1 MKEFFAKINT
11 LKRVNTVSSFEVAKD
26 NSENSIELSV
36 SATLNFNS
44 LKKYNPG
51 FVDGNLLKDDL
62 DKEVIK
68 KIADKATADSKEV
81 RVDSVGK
88 NNPFLP

>member
-1 MKEFFAKINT
+1 
-11 LKRVNTVSSFEVAKD
+11 
-26 NSENSIELSV
+26 
-36 SATLNFNS
+36 
-44 LKKYNPG
+44 
-51 FVDGNLLKDDL
+51 L